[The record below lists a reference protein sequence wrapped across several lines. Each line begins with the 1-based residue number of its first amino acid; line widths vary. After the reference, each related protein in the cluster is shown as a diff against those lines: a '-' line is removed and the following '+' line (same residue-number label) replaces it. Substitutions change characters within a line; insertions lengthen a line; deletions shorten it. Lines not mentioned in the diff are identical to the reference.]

1 MSQVISTNVA
11 SLNAQRNLSTSQ
23 NQLSTALQR
32 LSSGLRINSA
42 KDDAAGLA
50 ISERFTAQIRGLE
63 QARRNANDG
72 ISLAQTAEGA
82 LKSSGD
88 ILQRIRELSVQSANA
103 SNSSGDRKALQ
114 SEVGQLVSEL
124 DRIANTTDFNGLKL
138 LDGSFGSA
146 SFQVG
151 ANANQVI
158 TAQTGDFRTAVY
170 GNNNYRSDTIDAS
183 ATAAFTAG
191 TFDIQG
197 LETETITVAA
207 TDTAR
212 TLANKV
218 NTVADKTGVSATAQ
232 TQSLV
237 EFGTADT
244 NYTLAVTSKNT
255 TAVNVSFTV
264 GAVDT
269 AEGLANAVASI
280 NDAASKT
287 GVTAKLND
295 AQDGIIITN
304 ETGENITVANGAAS
318 GGSIDV
324 SNFDPAGI
332 ATPDDQSDDFGTAN
346 TVAAGADNVSV
357 GYLLFDAEKSF
368 SVVGDGTTDAVTD
381 GSATL
386 QAVADIDI
394 SDVNGAND
402 ALRIVDAAL
411 AAVNGQRAKFGAL
424 QSRFENTV
432 SNLQTTSENL
442 SSSRSR
448 IRDADFAAETAA
460 LTRSQILQ
468 QAGTAVLAQANA
480 IPNNVLSL
488 LR

>member
-103 SNSSGDRKALQ
+103 SNSAGDRKALQ

-170 GNNNYRSDTIDAS
+170 GNNNFRSDTIDAS

-191 TFDIQG
+191 DFDIQG

-218 NTVADKTGVSATAQ
+218 NTVADKTGVAAVARTE
-232 TQSLV
+232 SLV

-244 NYTLAVTSKNT
+244 NYTLAITSKNT

-264 GAVDT
+264 SAVDT
-269 AEGLANAVASI
+269 AEGLANAVAAI
-280 NDAASKT
+280 NDSASKT
-287 GVTAKLND
+287 GVTARLND
-295 AQDGIIITN
+295 AQDGIIISN

-318 GGSIDV
+318 GGSVDV
-324 SNFDPAGI
+324 SNFDPAGLD
-332 ATPDDQSDDFGTAN
+332 TPDDQTDDFGTAN
-346 TVAAGADNVSV
+346 TVAAGGDNISV

-368 SVVGDGTTDAVTD
+368 SVVNNGSDVVTD
-381 GSATL
+381 GAATL

>member
-103 SNSSGDRKALQ
+103 SNSAGDRKALQ

-124 DRIANTTDFNGLKL
+124 DRISNTTDFNGLKL

-170 GNNNYRSDTIDAS
+170 GNNNYRSDSIDAS

-191 TFDIQG
+191 DFDIQG

-218 NTVADKTGVSATAQ
+218 NTVADKTGVSATAR
-232 TQSLV
+232 TESLV
-237 EFGTADT
+237 EFATADT
-244 NYTLAVTSKNT
+244 NYTLAITSKNT

-269 AEGLANAVASI
+269 AEGLANAVAAI
-280 NDAASKT
+280 NDSASKT
-287 GVTAKLND
+287 GVTARLND
-295 AQDGIIITN
+295 AQDGIIIAN
-304 ETGENITVANGAAS
+304 ETGENITIANGAAS
-318 GGSIDV
+318 GGAVDV

-332 ATPDDQSDDFGTAN
+332 DTPDDQTDDFGTAN
-346 TVAAGADNVSV
+346 TVAAGTDNISV

-368 SVVGDGTTDAVTD
+368 SVVNNGSDAVSD

-442 SSSRSR
+442 SASRSR

>member
-1 MSQVISTNVA
+1 VT
-11 SLNAQRNLSTSQ
+11 
-23 NQLSTALQR
+23 
-32 LSSGLRINSA
+32 
-42 KDDAAGLA
+42 
-50 ISERFTAQIRGLE
+50 
-63 QARRNANDG
+63 
-72 ISLAQTAEGA
+72 
-82 LKSSGD
+82 
-88 ILQRIRELSVQSANA
+88 
-103 SNSSGDRKALQ
+103 
-114 SEVGQLVSEL
+114 
-124 DRIANTTDFNGLKL
+124 
-138 LDGSFGSA
+138 
-146 SFQVG
+146 
-151 ANANQVI
+151 
-158 TAQTGDFRTAVY
+158 
-170 GNNNYRSDTIDAS
+170 
-183 ATAAFTAG
+183 
-191 TFDIQG
+191 
-197 LETETITVAA
+197 
-207 TDTAR
+207 
-212 TLANKV
+212 
-218 NTVADKTGVSATAQ
+218 
-232 TQSLV
+232 
-237 EFGTADT
+237 FGTADT
-244 NYTLAVTSKNT
+244 NYTLAVTSKNAS
-255 TAVNVSFTV
+255 AVNVSFTV

-269 AEGLANAVASI
+269 AEGLANAVAAI

-295 AQDGIIITN
+295 AQNGIIVLN
-304 ETGENITVANGAAS
+304 ETGENITLANGAAS

-332 ATPDDQSDDFGTAN
+332 STPDDQADDFGAAA
-346 TVAAGADNVSV
+346 TVAAGAENVSV

-368 SVVGDGTTDAVTD
+368 SIVGDGATDAVTD

-394 SDVNGAND
+394 SNVNGANN

>member
-23 NQLSTALQR
+23 GSLSTALQR

-50 ISERFTAQIRGLE
+50 ISERFTAQIRGLD

-82 LKSSGD
+82 LQSSGD

-103 SNSSGDRKALQ
+103 TNSAGDRKALQ
-114 SEVGQLVSEL
+114 AEVGQLVSEL
-124 DRIANTTDFNGLKL
+124 DRIASETDFNGLKL

-146 SFQVG
+146 AFQVG
-151 ANANQVI
+151 ANANQI
-158 TAQTGDFRTAVY
+158 ISAQTGDFRTSVY
-170 GNNNYRSDTIDAS
+170 GNNNFHSDTIDA
-183 ATAAFTAG
+183 ATGAAFTAG
-191 TFDIQG
+191 DFDIQG
-197 LETETITVAA
+197 LSTATVTVAD

-212 TLANKV
+212 TLVNKV
-218 NTVADKTGVSATAQ
+218 NGVSDTTGVTATAR
-232 TQSLV
+232 TQAQLT
-237 EFGTADT
+237 FNTADT
-244 NYTLAVTSKNT
+244 SYTLQIQSNNT
-255 TAVNVSFTV
+255 DAVNVSFSV
-264 GAVDT
+264 GAADT
-269 AEGLANAVASI
+269 AEGLSSAVAAI

-287 GVTAKLND
+287 GVTAQLNE
-295 AQDGIIITN
+295 AQDGIVVTN
-304 ETGENITVANGAAS
+304 ASGENITITNGASS
-318 GGSIDV
+318 GGSVDFA
-324 SNFDPAGI
+324 NFDPAGLD
-332 ATPDDQSDDFGTAN
+332 TPTDSTDDYGTAQ
-346 TVAAGADNVSV
+346 TLAAGDDGTAI
-357 GYLLFDAEKSF
+357 GYLSF
-368 SVVGDGTTDAVTD
+368 NSDKGFAVVNNGSDAVTD
-381 GSATL
+381 GSSALESVST
-386 QAVADIDI
+386 IDI
-394 SDVNGAND
+394 SNVNGANK
-402 ALRIVDAAL
+402 ALSIVDAAL

-442 SSSRSR
+442 TASRSR
-448 IRDADFAAETAA
+448 IRDADFAAQTAN